1 MSTATWVCFIHAD
14 QLHQETDNDSVSA
27 RQNLLHEHQH
37 PALDQLRSA
46 PVSAPVHRSEPGPDF
61 VDTQHAM
68 ELSECI
74 GRVWGLVSE
83 ADDEHEPCLPSGGG
97 ESDGRGGRRDSVG
110 RIRRSVGP

>member
-61 VDTQHAM
+61 VDTQHAFRT
-68 ELSECI
+68 L
-74 GRVWGLVSE
+74 RVHRAGAGISL
-83 ADDEHEPCLPSGGG
+83 
-97 ESDGRGGRRDSVG
+97 GGR
-110 RIRRSVGP
+110 